1 MATQTIDATLFA
13 SSHPD
18 IVKRTS
24 VSGLIFS
31 VAMLLVGVFIFAS
44 IFEMSD
50 KSSTLSMALMVL
62 GTAFVLLGVFRLFWK
77 SKEVVYLPTG
87 SVTKERSVFFDLKY
101 LGKLTDM
108 IENEQLNGET
118 EIKSSGSGNVRMDV
132 MISQDNKFAAV
143 QLYQFVH
150 HGCAADDNRRDD
162 VHFRACANR
171 RLDGREARAVNHTGK
186 AGHHGDEHIGQNLH
200 FIHID
205 ARQSRGFLI
214 AADRQNFSS

>member
-77 SKEVVYLPTG
+77 C
-87 SVTKERSVFFDLKY
+87 R
-101 LGKLTDM
+101 
-108 IENEQLNGET
+108 
-118 EIKSSGSGNVRMDV
+118 
-132 MISQDNKFAAV
+132 
-143 QLYQFVH
+143 
-150 HGCAADDNRRDD
+150 
-162 VHFRACANR
+162 
-171 RLDGREARAVNHTGK
+171 RAV
-186 AGHHGDEHIGQNLH
+186 
-200 FIHID
+200 
-205 ARQSRGFLI
+205 
-214 AADRQNFSS
+214 

>member
-1 MATQTIDATLFA
+1 MATQTIDATLCVFTSRYCKA
-13 SSHPD
+13 YQCFRTYLFSSYAAG
-18 IVKRTS
+18 RC
-24 VSGLIFS
+24 
-31 VAMLLVGVFIFAS
+31 FIFAS

-118 EIKSSGSGNVRMDV
+118 EIKV
-132 MISQDNKFAAV
+132 AAV
-143 QLYQFVH
+143 EM
-150 HGCAADDNRRDD
+150 CAWM
-162 VHFRACANR
+162 
-171 RLDGREARAVNHTGK
+171 
-186 AGHHGDEHIGQNLH
+186 
-200 FIHID
+200 
-205 ARQSRGFLI
+205 S
-214 AADRQNFSS
+214 

>member
-101 LGKLTDM
+101 LGKLT
-108 IENEQLNGET
+108 
-118 EIKSSGSGNVRMDV
+118 V

-143 QLYQFVH
+143 QLYQFVPYTYTPVTSVRYYT
-150 HGCAADDNRRDD
+150 GSD
-162 VHFRACANR
+162 
-171 RLDGREARAVNHTGK
+171 AVAVST
-186 AGHHGDEHIGQNLH
+186 
-200 FIHID
+200 
-205 ARQSRGFLI
+205 FLEKCKT
-214 AADRQNFSS
+214 A

>member
-77 SKEVVYLPTG
+77 SKEMVYLPTG
-87 SVTKERSVFFDLKY
+87 SVTKERSMFFDLKHI
-101 LGKLTDM
+101 GELTEM
-108 IENEQLNGET
+108 IERGNPDCEAG
-118 EIKSSGSGNVRMDV
+118 IKSESSGNVRMDI

-143 QLYQFVH
+143 QLYQFVPYTYTPVTSVRYYT
-150 HGCAADDNRRDD
+150 GSD
-162 VHFRACANR
+162 
-171 RLDGREARAVNHTGK
+171 AVAVST
-186 AGHHGDEHIGQNLH
+186 
-200 FIHID
+200 
-205 ARQSRGFLI
+205 FLEKCKT
-214 AADRQNFSS
+214 A

>member
-24 VSGLIFS
+24 VSRLIFS

-87 SVTKERSVFFDLKY
+87 SVTKEHSVFFDLKY

-118 EIKSSGSGNVRMDV
+118 EIKV
-132 MISQDNKFAAV
+132 AAV
-143 QLYQFVH
+143 EM
-150 HGCAADDNRRDD
+150 CAWM
-162 VHFRACANR
+162 
-171 RLDGREARAVNHTGK
+171 
-186 AGHHGDEHIGQNLH
+186 
-200 FIHID
+200 
-205 ARQSRGFLI
+205 S
-214 AADRQNFSS
+214 

>member
-62 GTAFVLLGVFRLFWK
+62 GTALAC
-77 SKEVVYLPTG
+77 
-87 SVTKERSVFFDLKY
+87 SVCF
-101 LGKLTDM
+101 G
-108 IENEQLNGET
+108 
-118 EIKSSGSGNVRMDV
+118 
-132 MISQDNKFAAV
+132 
-143 QLYQFVH
+143 
-150 HGCAADDNRRDD
+150 NRRKWSIC
-162 VHFRACANR
+162 R
-171 RLDGREARAVNHTGK
+171 RAV
-186 AGHHGDEHIGQNLH
+186 
-200 FIHID
+200 
-205 ARQSRGFLI
+205 
-214 AADRQNFSS
+214 

>member
-62 GTAFVLLGVFRLFWK
+62 GTAFVLLGVFRLVLGNRRKW
-77 SKEVVYLPTG
+77 SILPTG

-143 QLYQFVH
+143 QLYQFVPYTYTPVTSVRYYT
-150 HGCAADDNRRDD
+150 GSD
-162 VHFRACANR
+162 
-171 RLDGREARAVNHTGK
+171 AVAVST
-186 AGHHGDEHIGQNLH
+186 
-200 FIHID
+200 
-205 ARQSRGFLI
+205 FLEKCKT
-214 AADRQNFSS
+214 A

>member
-1 MATQTIDATLFA
+1 MCFCRGILYFLFLINSLKHIIIMATQTIDATLFA

-143 QLYQFVH
+143 QLYQFVPYTYTPVTSVRYYT
-150 HGCAADDNRRDD
+150 GSD
-162 VHFRACANR
+162 
-171 RLDGREARAVNHTGK
+171 AVAVST
-186 AGHHGDEHIGQNLH
+186 
-200 FIHID
+200 
-205 ARQSRGFLI
+205 FLEKCKT
-214 AADRQNFSS
+214 A

>member
-44 IFEMSD
+44 IFEVSD

-118 EIKSSGSGNVRMDV
+118 EIKSSGSGNVR
-132 MISQDNKFAAV
+132 ISQDNKFAAV
-143 QLYQFVH
+143 QLYQFVPYTYTPVTSVRYYT
-150 HGCAADDNRRDD
+150 GSD
-162 VHFRACANR
+162 
-171 RLDGREARAVNHTGK
+171 AVAVST
-186 AGHHGDEHIGQNLH
+186 
-200 FIHID
+200 
-205 ARQSRGFLI
+205 FLEKCKT
-214 AADRQNFSS
+214 A